1 MGSKIRLVTK
11 HDHSVQNHRCQMI
24 FFECKLICSS
34 FSAGFRIIMLKSLE
48 TDNDEDEHLPVKPNY
63 KTHPKITTD
72 LELLSR
78 LSLKKCC
85 DL

>member
-1 MGSKIRLVTK
+1 
-11 HDHSVQNHRCQMI
+11 
-24 FFECKLICSS
+24 
-34 FSAGFRIIMLKSLE
+34 MLKSLE

-72 LELLSR
+72 LELSSR

-85 DL
+85 DLLAKKYGNLFCVIILLFLQ